1 MASTGEVA
9 CFGED
14 RYEAYIKAIL
24 STGFILP
31 KKSILLSIG
40 SYKVRSLNMKSEMI
54 ERHIV
59 DNTWTD
65 RLMSYRAYSYF
76 IDI

>member
-40 SYKVRSLNMKSEMI
+40 SYKVRSLNMKSEI
-54 ERHIV
+54 
-59 DNTWTD
+59 
-65 RLMSYRAYSYF
+65 L
-76 IDI
+76 

>member
-31 KKSILLSIG
+31 KSTILLSIG
-40 SYKVRSLNMKSEMI
+40 SYKARKGR
-54 ERHIV
+54 ERE
-59 DNTWTD
+59 TSSFY
-65 RLMSYRAYSYF
+65 LFF
-76 IDI
+76 IFFLYCSINLSC